1 MGFLYRLQT
10 VGVGCLA
17 PALCVPVP
25 NGQGISPAA
34 AGGNDAPAR
43 RGRARGRKPIRFPP
57 SCQSPSFPS
66 GRAARARVSDAF
78 RLPPNCCCD
87 RQRIGCHPRGSALPC
102 GVEPALLVALG
113 KWAAGT
119 LALRT
124 LRASAR
130 PYLRQQMPQIF
141 GQMPMYLLLPKGK
154 GVIRKRGETSFS
166 PLREPQRAYMRA
178 TAAQRRLLASR
189 SAPAARSGPFPP
201 PAGGEIPA
209 REARAPKGPLG

>member
-1 MGFLYRLQT
+1 MCPFPTGRGFRPLRR
-10 VGVGCLA
+10 
-17 PALCVPVP
+17 
-25 NGQGISPAA
+25 
-34 AGGNDAPAR
+34 AGFAPAR
-43 RGRARGRKPIRFPP
+43 RGRARGGQPKVFPLL
-57 SCQSPSFPS
+57 SITLFPS

-87 RQRIGCHPRGSALPC
+87 RHGIDCHPRGSALPR
-102 GVEPALLVALG
+102 GVESALLVALG

-154 GVIRKRGETSFS
+154 GVIRKRGETSCLPS
-166 PLREPQRAYMRA
+166 SRAAASVHASNRRA
-178 TAAQRRLLASR
+178 AAA
-189 SAPAARSGPFPP
+189 
-201 PAGGEIPA
+201 
-209 REARAPKGPLG
+209 

>member
-57 SCQSPSFPS
+57 SCQSSSFPS

-87 RQRIGCHPRGSALPC
+87 RQGIGCHPRGSTLPRR
-102 GVEPALLVALG
+102 VESALLVALG
-113 KWAAGT
+113 RWAAGT

-141 GQMPMYLLLPKGK
+141 GLTPMCLLPYKGK
-154 GVIRKRGETSFS
+154 GGDSQEGRNFVS
-166 PLREPQRAYMRA
+166 PLF
-178 TAAQRRLLASR
+178 ASR
-189 SAPAARSGPFPP
+189 SERTCEQPPRSG
-201 PAGGEIPA
+201 GS
-209 REARAPKGPLG
+209 

>member
-1 MGFLYRLQT
+1 MCPFPTGRGFRPLRR
-10 VGVGCLA
+10 
-17 PALCVPVP
+17 
-25 NGQGISPAA
+25 
-34 AGGNDAPAR
+34 AGFAPAR

-87 RQRIGCHPRGSALPC
+87 RHGIGCHPRGSTLSR
-102 GVEPALLVALG
+102 GVELALLVALG

-141 GQMPMYLLLPKGK
+141 GLTPMYLLLPKGK
-154 GVIRKRGETSFS
+154 GVIRKRGETSCLPS
-166 PLREPQRAYMRA
+166 SRAAASVHASNRRA
-178 TAAQRRLLASR
+178 AAALSE
-189 SAPAARSGPFPP
+189 S
-201 PAGGEIPA
+201 
-209 REARAPKGPLG
+209 

>member
-1 MGFLYRLQT
+1 MLILN
-10 VGVGCLA
+10 
-17 PALCVPVP
+17 CVFAAC
-25 NGQGISPAA
+25 AA
-34 AGGNDAPAR
+34 AL
-43 RGRARGRKPIRFPP
+43 RARGRKPIRFPP

-87 RQRIGCHPRGSALPC
+87 RQGIGCHPRGSTLHR
-102 GVEPALLVALG
+102 GVESALLVALG

-154 GVIRKRGETSFS
+154 GVIRKRGETLVS
-166 PLREPQRAYMRA
+166 PLLCACRAQRPASRRPQAAKSPASEVQAYAKSASAAPFHWARDA
-178 TAAQRRLLASR
+178 RPYGVHAHPKYITAAASSRL
-189 SAPAARSGPFPP
+189 SAPR
-201 PAGGEIPA
+201 
-209 REARAPKGPLG
+209 R

>member
-1 MGFLYRLQT
+1 MCPFPTGRGFRPLRRA
-10 VGVGCLA
+10 GFA
-17 PALCVPVP
+17 PARR
-25 NGQGISPAA
+25 GR
-34 AGGNDAPAR
+34 AGFAPAR

-87 RQRIGCHPRGSALPC
+87 RQGIGCHSRGNALPRG
-102 GVEPALLVALG
+102 VESALLVALG

-141 GQMPMYLLLPKGK
+141 GQMPMCLLPYKGK
-154 GVIRKRGETSFS
+154 GGDSQEGRNFVS
-166 PLREPQRAYMRA
+166 PLFASRSERTCEQPPRSGG
-178 TAAQRRLLASR
+178 LASR

>member
-1 MGFLYRLQT
+1 MCPFPTGRGFRPLRR
-10 VGVGCLA
+10 
-17 PALCVPVP
+17 
-25 NGQGISPAA
+25 
-34 AGGNDAPAR
+34 AGFAPAR

-87 RQRIGCHPRGSALPC
+87 RQGIGCHPRGSALPR
-102 GVEPALLVALG
+102 GVESALLVALG

-154 GVIRKRGETSFS
+154 GVIRKRGKTQFVPSC
-166 PLREPQRAYMRA
+166 
-178 TAAQRRLLASR
+178 
-189 SAPAARSGPFPP
+189 APAARSGPFPP

-209 REARAPKGPLG
+209 REARAPKGPLGLPTPTGCPISARRAPSFPESRG